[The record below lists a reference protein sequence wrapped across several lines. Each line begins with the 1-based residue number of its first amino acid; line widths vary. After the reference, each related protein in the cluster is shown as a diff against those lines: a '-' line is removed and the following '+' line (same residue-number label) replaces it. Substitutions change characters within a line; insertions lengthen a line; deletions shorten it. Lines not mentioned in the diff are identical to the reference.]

1 MPLVRRTPS
10 GEQAPA
16 PLPVMAVDEKERR
29 RRVMG
34 PTTVA
39 TRSERNLSEMWSDGR
54 SASRR
59 DAQAWSRSWNV
70 SGERSVA
77 NQPRMRA
84 SVSRGNE
91 LDERCLPSPE
101 RLPGTGQRVTTSR
114 RASFSEGLSAREAG
128 VRTRSGSR
136 EGQRDRTK
144 RSFEYRLWMKALG
157 ARGASHSPSPGS
169 PARFSTSSTF
179 VSGESTPTASP
190 TLREKPAAK
199 IEPEKDRFLWR
210 YPRDSGPAQDAG
222 RSPPQD
228 VAGLPQACAGRPKGG
243 RACTKRR
250 SDVSDEVAAA
260 AASGPCIQEA
270 CNDKVE
276 ELRKSAAPQGA
287 AASGNSG
294 PAELPSGPSPIAPA
308 LAAVRWL
315 LACCSIPCVAP
326 WMHLAYNL
334 LVCLLAPA
342 ARTDSDSDEVLAESE
357 RPAMLAE
364 SERRLMDAQRHL
376 DECLLRL
383 RRAQRRVDARK
394 DEVAMLQRGEE
405 RGQANA
411 MRTRRR
417 DNGERRYNGD
427 PSLYVSTI

>member
-1 MPLVRRTPS
+1 
-10 GEQAPA
+10 
-16 PLPVMAVDEKERR
+16 
-29 RRVMG
+29 
-34 PTTVA
+34 
-39 TRSERNLSEMWSDGR
+39 
-54 SASRR
+54 
-59 DAQAWSRSWNV
+59 
-70 SGERSVA
+70 
-77 NQPRMRA
+77 
-84 SVSRGNE
+84 
-91 LDERCLPSPE
+91 
-101 RLPGTGQRVTTSR
+101 
-114 RASFSEGLSAREAG
+114 
-128 VRTRSGSR
+128 
-136 EGQRDRTK
+136 
-144 RSFEYRLWMKALG
+144 MKALG
-157 ARGASHSPSPGS
+157 ARGASHSPSLARFSPSNTFASGESVPAAS
-169 PARFSTSSTF
+169 PAR
-179 VSGESTPTASP
+179 
-190 TLREKPAAK
+190 REKPSSK
-199 IEPEKDRFLWR
+199 IEPEKDRFLR
-210 YPRDSGPAQDAG
+210 YPRDSVPAQDAG
-222 RSPPQD
+222 RSLPQD
-228 VAGLPQACAGRPKGG
+228 VAGLPQACAGRPQGG

-260 AASGPCIQEA
+260 VASGPCIQEA

-276 ELRKSAAPQGA
+276 ELRKSAAPQPA

-315 LACCSIPCVAP
+315 LACCSIPSVAP

-334 LVCLLAPA
+334 LVGLLAPA

-405 RGQANA
+405 RGQAKA
-411 MRTRRR
+411 MRKRR
-417 DNGERRYNGD
+417 DNGERRDNGD